1 MIMKKNKRIT
11 MIYMIVL
18 KFIRVYIPKCNN
30 AISSTDTNANMIFVV
45 FIKLFVF
52 IGIKKERGTIH
63 Y

>member
-1 MIMKKNKRIT
+1 